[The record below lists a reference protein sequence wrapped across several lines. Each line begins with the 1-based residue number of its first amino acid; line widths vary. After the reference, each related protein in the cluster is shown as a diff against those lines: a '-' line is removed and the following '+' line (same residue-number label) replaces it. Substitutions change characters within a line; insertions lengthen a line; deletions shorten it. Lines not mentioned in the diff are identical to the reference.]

1 MGDGQNLFWVILA
14 LGLLYIIYT
23 LVNKPSDPV
32 GVVYV
37 QDRPRWLG
45 PWGGWGGKF
54 GWGGGGKKWHPPA
67 PGPPPGPP
75 PPPSPPPAPPAPSPP
90 SPEPFGT
97 Y

>member
-1 MGDGQNLFWVILA
+1 MRNGQNLFWIVLA

-23 LVNKPSDPV
+23 VVNKPSDSV

-37 QDRPRWLG
+37 QDRPRWWG
-45 PWGGWGGKF
+45 PWGSWGGKG

-75 PPPSPPPAPPAPSPP
+75 PPSPPPAPPSPSPP
-90 SPEPFGT
+90 TPEPFGT